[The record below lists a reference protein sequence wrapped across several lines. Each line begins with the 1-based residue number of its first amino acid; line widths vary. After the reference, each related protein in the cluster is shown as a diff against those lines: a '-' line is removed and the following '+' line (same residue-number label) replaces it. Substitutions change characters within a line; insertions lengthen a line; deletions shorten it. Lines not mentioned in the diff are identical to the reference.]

1 MTPLEKMIADAK
13 ICNARLK
20 TNKNTIEPKVLSKPV
35 KPTPIIQTSGK
46 NWRNKSLSQ
55 KEIEDIKYFRSKGW
69 CVSSTAMVVGVSTK
83 TVRKYDANYR
93 GPES

>member
-1 MTPLEKMIADAK
+1 MTPLEKMKADAK

-20 TNKNTIEPKVLSKPV
+20 TNKNTIEPKVLSKPA
-35 KPTPIIQTSGK
+35 KPTPIIKTSGEG
-46 NWRNKSLSQ
+46 WRNNSLSQ

-93 GPES
+93 NAES

>member
-1 MTPLEKMIADAK
+1 MTPLEKMKADAK

-20 TNKNTIEPKVLSKPV
+20 TNKNTIEPKVPNKPT
-35 KPTPIIQTSGK
+35 KPTPIIKTSGEG
-46 NWRNKSLSQ
+46 WRNNSLSQ
-55 KEIEDIKYFRSKGW
+55 KEIEDIHYFRGKGW

-93 GPES
+93 GAES